1 MAHTLMC
8 WDLNAKSLSVAN
20 LSTTHLAGLARI
32 GDRHVADELD
42 IGRLLHARWA
52 VTVLVIDHAGIAG
65 RVDRVHLE
73 IIARHYCTAHT
84 LLARFRR
91 RRHQLSGE
99 FKFHVPRRTEK
110 YKKLHYRR
118 ADSNKWLEL
127 SAEEKE
133 ATIVTH
139 CGTNT
144 AEHASVFEYRCQ
156 SLRFSRRSTDLF
168 TFC

>member
-1 MAHTLMC
+1 MGHKHGTHARVLGLKRKITF
-8 WDLNAKSLSVAN
+8 DRF
-20 LSTTHLAGLARI
+20 THLAGLARI

-42 IGRLLHARWA
+42 VGRLLHARTA
-52 VTVLVIDHAGIAG
+52 VAVLVIDHARVTGCG
-65 RVDRVHLE
+65 VDRMHLE

-118 ADSNKWLEL
+118 AASNK
-127 SAEEKE
+127 
-133 ATIVTH
+133 
-139 CGTNT
+139 
-144 AEHASVFEYRCQ
+144 
-156 SLRFSRRSTDLF
+156 
-168 TFC
+168 